1 MIITLME
8 TTGGLKKFQTGQQR
22 MQNIRIHPEHILNV
36 TIKAVRLYQA
46 MKLIDVVHK
55 LWH

>member
-55 LWH
+55 L